1 MGRTVR
7 VTAADVRQRAA
18 TAREY
23 FQVALERLDIAPE
36 GPSSVAQ
43 VCASNAISAAIA
55 AADALCGRAHGYH
68 ASGQDHREAV
78 RLVKAIPGSGAGM
91 ASRLLRLSSAKSEL
105 QYGGFC
111 TRAVASRSVA
121 DAKVLIDEL
130 DRLNL

>member
-1 MGRTVR
+1 MGRTVTM
-7 VTAADVRQRAA
+7 TATDVRQRAA
-18 TAREY
+18 TAREH
-23 FQVALERLDIAPE
+23 FQVALERLEIAPD
-36 GPSSVAQ
+36 GPSSMAQ

-55 AADALCGRAHGYH
+55 AADALCGRAHGHH

-78 RLVKAIPGSGAGM
+78 RLTKAIPGGGADL
-91 ASRLLRLSSAKSEL
+91 ATRLQRLSGTKSKL

-111 TRAVASRSVA
+111 IRAEAIRSVA